1 MLSVGSRVRV
11 TQNCRSARLV
21 GRQGVVV
28 SFGRQ
33 VEVQLDGDEQ
43 VSKVNRNEVEP
54 LEGSNGNK
62 ARTLCRP
69 VPSAPYQ
76 CVVLWRRWRR
86 RPSWRQVA

>member
-1 MLSVGSRVRV
+1 MLSVGARVRV

-33 VEVQLDGDEQ
+33 VEGQLDGHEQ